1 MLEDVTIHFCFKFNI
16 NILIL
21 HNNYYDRH
29 QLKDFLAPRE
39 TTNLN
44 AVFHRS
50 LITSSDKNS
59 QNNLNSVF
67 FLNKIRTFYH
77 ILQNITF
84 TTRVQR

>member
-39 TTNLN
+39 TT
-44 AVFHRS
+44 
-50 LITSSDKNS
+50 
-59 QNNLNSVF
+59 
-67 FLNKIRTFYH
+67 
-77 ILQNITF
+77 
-84 TTRVQR
+84 